1 MGNTKENHSDIEKL
15 SQYYKALLQGI
26 GEEPEREGLQR
37 TPIRA
42 AKALLYLTQGY
53 HMDLDTIINGAI
65 FHENSTNMVV
75 VKNIEFYSLC
85 EHHLM
90 PFWGICHIAY
100 IPDGKIIGLSKLARI
115 VDLFARRL
123 QVQERLTEQIGAAV
137 EHVLVPKG
145 VGVIIEAQHM
155 CMMMRGVEKR
165 ESKTVTCTMK
175 GTFSESETFR
185 TSFENK
191 IQR

>member
-137 EHVLVPKG
+137 EQVLVPKG

-191 IQR
+191 IQI

>member
-137 EHVLVPKG
+137 EQVLVPKG